1 MDGARPFSRSYTGC
15 HLTHHGLPPY
25 APSPLIVP
33 SNIKFTNHDCV
44 DHWHDVLIGSL
55 LGTTMAYFSYRQY
68 YPSLDSEFSHRPYVT
83 RIKRE
88 GHEILPIHHRR
99 SPSSQQMLPPQAQA
113 VGDDVHGEDS
123 EDELLGTVPRPRPQ
137 QLEDVW
143 GEDEH

>member
-1 MDGARPFSRSYTGC
+1 
-15 HLTHHGLPPY
+15 
-25 APSPLIVP
+25 
-33 SNIKFTNHDCV
+33 
-44 DHWHDVLIGSL
+44 
-55 LGTTMAYFSYRQY
+55 MAYFSYRQY

-123 EDELLGTVPRPRPQ
+123 EDELLGIVPRPRPQ

-143 GEDEH
+143 GEDEHLDRQEVSKNASHT